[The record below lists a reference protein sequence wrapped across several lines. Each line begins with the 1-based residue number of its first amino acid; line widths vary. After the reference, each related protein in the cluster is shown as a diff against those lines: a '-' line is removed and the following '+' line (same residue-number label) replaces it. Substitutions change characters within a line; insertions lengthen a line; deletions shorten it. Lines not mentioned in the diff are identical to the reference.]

1 MPLVKLLSLRFMF
14 MSIVQ
19 LHLTSNVHD
28 DDDDPA
34 HFLCLDNQCIAF
46 RPQCILTGG
55 L

>member
-46 RPQCILTGG
+46 RPQYNVS
-55 L
+55 